1 MKRGLRA
8 SSVRM
13 HSRTGVENRRR
24 FAGLLALGALFLVG
38 TPVHAAQQYSQN
50 LPFQTTNQSMWE
62 TGSQFVLNY
71 SRRWGTSWNSTSAGG
86 PGFRGVTIP
95 GFCIP
100 AVVLCD
106 PITGLGCVEITP
118 EKCFDAQD
126 LGTFGSEA
134 SASTSGEIALRPN
147 LSVQG
152 GAVNVDYPI
161 LVTIGYPD
169 NGTLRP
175 GDTFSVTTSFLPT
188 QGTRLTTSSPGAR
201 LTLDAILGA
210 NFRSS
215 ATVKAGALGTISG
228 TLFDLTIPH
237 SDTQIFNS
245 DSQIARG
252 ALNAG
257 VSLLL
262 SGLTRG
268 VLSGHFNELAINTQ
282 GGLLLGTQSLASEGQ
297 ANFFNAKVDY
307 TCAFTAGVGIPCPS
321 QRFSLDLGSTGNF
334 SANAQFMDLY
344 HELDFNLYQQFRFN
358 ATPKVRLLLSTG
370 QTVDMNVGETR
381 TLTFP
386 TVSGNAP
393 TNNLTVT
400 PTFNLDNTL
409 TNLTQLRIDPTLSFT
424 ALNLSYSGSAGG
436 QSLGSFSLEPFA
448 TQSVSFPSP
457 VTPETLFQDSFP
469 LQGFSPVTT
478 APFTVVGYTYPRP
491 SLSIVSPP
499 AIKQGSG
506 AVTLNLQGAALV
518 DPYTNAA
525 GTIPGSTVH
534 WNGQSRITR
543 KTTPSRLDADL
554 LAADTSVE
562 GTFDVTIVNPAP
574 GGGTSDPMQVI
585 VDGTP
590 PVTTAALSG
599 PQNANHNNWYT
610 GPVGVV
616 LSATDNL
623 SGVLQN
629 IYSVDGGGTVHRAP
643 PSITRG
649 PFAFPSFTVAGDGVH
664 TVSYWSGDRVD
675 NRETEKSTP
684 VKIDGTPP
692 TIIGS
697 RDPSAGNEHGW
708 NNQPVTVHFTCS
720 DATSGVAQCPAD
732 TVLSSDG
739 ANQLVSGTAMDN
751 AGHSASATV
760 AGINIDL
767 TKPTIT
773 YTGNAGRYTVDQ
785 MVNITCTV
793 NDNLSGVLS
802 HTGQDIVGPAYSFA
816 LGNNSRSAEATDKA
830 GNVGQGSTSFIVEVT
845 YGSLCA
851 LVEQLVSD
859 DGIANSLCMKLRAAE
874 AAAARGQQDTK
885 ANILEAFVREVEAQT
900 GQHIS
905 TGAAPILIRMARA
918 L

>member
-8 SSVRM
+8 SSARM
-13 HSRTGVENRRR
+13 HSRTGIENRRR
-24 FAGLLALGALFLVG
+24 SAGLLALGALFLVDA
-38 TPVHAAQQYSQN
+38 PVHAAQQYSQS
-50 LPFQTTNQSMWE
+50 LPFQTRNQSMWRS
-62 TGSQFVLNY
+62 GSQYVLNY
-71 SRRWGTSWNSTSAGG
+71 SRLWGTSWNSTSAGG
-86 PGFRGVTIP
+86 PGFRGIIIP
-95 GFCIP
+95 GGCT
-100 AVVLCD
+100 D
-106 PITGLGCVEITP
+106 PVIVEGIEIFPKICVPDT
-118 EKCFDAQD
+118 D
-126 LGTFGSEA
+126 LGTFGAEA
-134 SASTSGEIALRPN
+134 SASTSGTVGLRPN

-161 LVTIGYPD
+161 QVTIGYPD

-175 GDTFSVTTSFLPT
+175 GDTFSVSTSFLPT
-188 QGTRLTTSSPGAR
+188 PGGTHLTTSSPGAR
-201 LTLDAILGA
+201 VTLDAVLGA

-215 ATVKAGALGTISG
+215 ATVKAGALGTFSG

-237 SDTQIFNS
+237 TDTQIFNS
-245 DSQIARG
+245 DSPIFRG
-252 ALNAG
+252 ALNTG
-257 VSLLL
+257 IDLLL
-262 SGLTRG
+262 GEATRG
-268 VLSGHFNELAINTQ
+268 VLGGSFNELAINTS
-282 GGLLLGTQSLASEGQ
+282 GGLLLGTQSLASEGES
-297 ANFFNAKVDY
+297 NFFNARVDY
-307 TCAFTAGVGIPCPS
+307 TCAFSAGAGIPCPVQS
-321 QRFSLDLGSTGNF
+321 FSLDLGDTANF
-334 SANAQFMDLY
+334 SANAQFLDLFQ
-344 HELDFNLYQQFRFN
+344 ELGFNLYQQFRFN

-370 QTVDMNVGETR
+370 QTVDMTVGETR

-386 TVSGNAP
+386 TVSGSPP

-400 PTFNLDNTL
+400 PTFTLDNTL
-409 TNLTQLRIDPTLSFT
+409 TNLTQLRINPTLNFT

-448 TQSVSFPSP
+448 TQSVAFPAP
-457 VTPETLFQDSFP
+457 VTPENLVNDSYP
-469 LQGFSPVTT
+469 LQGFSPATT

-491 SLSIVSPP
+491 SLSLVSPP

-506 AVTLNLQGAALV
+506 ATTLNLQGAALV

-554 LAADTSVE
+554 LPADTSTE

-599 PQNANHNNWYT
+599 LQNANHNGWYT

-629 IYSVDGGGTVHRAP
+629 IYSIDGGGTVHRGSPAI
-643 PSITRG
+643 STG
-649 PFAFPSFTVAGDGVH
+649 PVAFPAFTVSGEGVH

-675 NRETEKSTP
+675 NREGEKSTP

-697 RDPSAGNEHGW
+697 RDPNAGNQYGW
-708 NNQPVTVHFTCS
+708 NNKPVTVHFTCS
-720 DATSGVAQCPAD
+720 DGTSGVAQCPAD
-732 TVLSSDG
+732 TVLSTDG
-739 ANQLVSGTAMDN
+739 ANQSVSGTATDL

-760 AGINIDL
+760 GGINIDL
-767 TKPTIT
+767 TMPTIT

-785 MVNITCTV
+785 MVNIACTV
-793 NDNLSGVLS
+793 SDNLSGVDT
-802 HTGQDIVGPAYSFA
+802 HTGRDIVGPAYSFA
-816 LGNNSRSAEATDKA
+816 LGSNSFSAEATDKA
-830 GNVGQGSTSFIVEVT
+830 SNIGTGSTTFTVEVT

-851 LVEQLVSD
+851 LVTQLVTNR
-859 DGIANSLCMKLRAAE
+859 GILNSLCQKLSNAQ
-874 AAAARGQQDTK
+874 AAADRGDLTAKQG
-885 ANILEAFVREVEAQT
+885 ILDAFVQEVQALSGNQ
-900 GQHIS
+900 IV
-905 TGAAPILIRMARA
+905 AANAGVLIQLARA